1 LGDAFLMLVVG
12 VKEQDKKQEEA
23 KKLAKNESFVLMR
36 FGSTISSLLSS
47 VLSPIYSVSVPRAR
61 KQGNDN

>member
-1 LGDAFLMLVVG
+1 MLVVG

-47 VLSPIYSVSVPRAR
+47 VLSPIYYPSPAR
-61 KQGNDN
+61 EQGNDN